1 MRPNQPIPG
10 DGNANLFTCFRVQS
24 DSISSGS
31 APWLLL
37 LVKAVKAFVQ
47 KKKCTKSATGCRVL
61 IASGQDVV
69 SLAATTQVR
78 LLVRTRSNLC
88 RSWKAKTCK
97 RLLSAFG
104 FFRSFSGLVVEYIV
118 AIDVTRVR
126 LRADASCRSTA
137 LLCHSRDVR
146 NQLVHQQGKIA
157 R

>member
-69 SLAATTQVR
+69 SWPRQPRFDSWWGHA
-78 LLVRTRSNLC
+78 

-97 RLLSAFG
+97 SLLSGFG
-104 FFRSFSGLVVEYIV
+104 FPRSFSGLVVEYIV